1 MASKLAWAGLLG
13 AASDV
18 GSDYVKRQRDI
29 EDRKILSAQEQRRE
43 EARLV
48 REQAM
53 AKFQHDLGAPER
65 SAARAHQFTRE
76 EREAEDKKAEREERK
91 SEREERSKREERQE
105 KRSQE
110 SLDIQRKQAD
120 KPGELE
126 RKLEQI
132 EKSDLSPEEK
142 ATAKRN
148 ALGATRGN
156 LTEFQGSKL
165 RADLA
170 KLEDAGVDET
180 NIAQVNRLRQ
190 QLGEPPLSKKVK
202 TPAKKGILGFGSQDE
217 EVEFTT
223 GSPGGI
229 VSSGGGSEAAAPGL
243 DKYQSMLKQ
252 SGGIVE
258 MAGPPQTAP
267 GGYTGNIDLSNRP
280 VIKNKDGSSSTE
292 SSISVNID
300 GKEVLIPTII
310 NGKRVSERE
319 AIDHYEKTGEHMGKF
334 DSVEEANAAAE
345 KLHNRFQVS
354 SGEEGGGPLVA
365 PEQLDKLDTMTVP
378 QLQALKMGL
387 LESGDKAAIQS
398 VEGQALLQRINQL
411 IQQKSQLVR

>member
-1 MASKLAWAGLLG
+1 MAKDYAAWAGLLG
-13 AASDV
+13 GVADL
-18 GSDYVKRQRDI
+18 GKDYQKRQQAL
-29 EDRKILSAQEQRRE
+29 EDEQLRVAQEMRK
-43 EARLV
+43 
-48 REQAM
+48 EQAM
-53 AKFQHDLGAPER
+53 LTRQQALAKFQYDLGADER
-65 SAARAHQFTRE
+65 AAERAHKFTKE
-76 EREAEDKKAEREERK
+76 EQEAEDKRAEREERK

-148 ALGATRGN
+148 ALGATKGN
-156 LTEFQGSKL
+156 LTEFQESRL
-165 RADLA
+165 RSDLA
-170 KLEDAGVDET
+170 KLEDTGIDET

-223 GSPGGI
+223 DQPGGI

-258 MAGPPQTAP
+258 MAGPPPTAP
-267 GGYTGNIDLSNRP
+267 AP
-280 VIKNKDGSSSTE
+280 
-292 SSISVNID
+292 
-300 GKEVLIPTII
+300 P
-310 NGKRVSERE
+310 
-319 AIDHYEKTGEHMGKF
+319 AGETAMTP
-334 DSVEEANAAAE
+334 
-345 KLHNRFQVS
+345 
-354 SGEEGGGPLVA
+354 GEEGGGPLIA
-365 PEQLDKLDTMTVP
+365 PEQLEKLDTMTVP